1 MLGLLSDT
9 KELSQVFDL
18 YGLKLAK
25 NSQSKDIEDENQT
38 TETTEEELDVL
49 TEANK
54 AYYNYVLDRA
64 WAQDIL

>member
-25 NSQSKDIEDENQT
+25 NPQSKDIEDENQT